1 MTALL
6 RLLALVARDLDAL
19 GAPWAL
25 VGGLAVGVR
34 VRPRFTQDIDLA
46 VAVGSDREAE
56 RLVAELRR
64 RGYALDS
71 VVEQEAVARLS
82 IARLLPAGEGM
93 RGLLVDLLFAAC
105 GFESEIATGAERL
118 EVARDLTLPVARSG
132 HLVAMKLLAS
142 DPERR
147 PADLDDL
154 LVLFAAV
161 DAADLALAREA
172 VRLAAARGYA
182 RGRDLEADLDR
193 WIARAARP

>member
-82 IARLLPAGEGM
+82 IARLLPGG
-93 RGLLVDLLFAAC
+93 RGCGASSWICSSLPAA
-105 GFESEIATGAERL
+105 SR
-118 EVARDLTLPVARSG
+118 ARS
-132 HLVAMKLLAS
+132 
-142 DPERR
+142 RR
-147 PADLDDL
+147 APSGW
-154 LVLFAAV
+154 
-161 DAADLALAREA
+161 RS
-172 VRLAAARGYA
+172 RGT
-182 RGRDLEADLDR
+182 
-193 WIARAARP
+193 